1 MLRFYMFYLDEVVL
15 YYITFNVLS
24 FIYNR
29 NGTDPNMSIKLN
41 SNKALLRLEDWYLEL
56 QVETSRDGLIGFV

>member
-1 MLRFYMFYLDEVVL
+1 MKL

-24 FIYNR
+24 FIYFR

-41 SNKALLRLEDWYLEL
+41 LNKALLRQEDWYLEL